1 MNRVVRNLEKLQQ
14 KVKFDAIAFRGM
26 SGAAIAYP
34 VSAIAG
40 YHLIGVRKRRKS
52 HGASVEGSENRNIR
66 RYIIIDDFVGDGA
79 TVRAIVRA
87 IEKELSYYDEEDA
100 SKCVGI
106 ALYAP
111 VSGRNTVRV
120 GKEYIPIFTV

>member
-1 MNRVVRNLEKLQQ
+1 VKRVVKNLEKLQK

-52 HGASVEGSENRNIR
+52 HGGNVEGSENRNIR
-66 RYIIIDDFVGDGA
+66 RYIILDDFVAGGD

-87 IEKELSYYDEEDA
+87 VEKEQSYYDEEDFP
-100 SKCVGI
+100 KCVGV

-111 VSGRNTVRV
+111 ISGNTVRV
-120 GKEYIPIFTV
+120 GKEHIPLFTV

>member
-1 MNRVVRNLEKLQQ
+1 VNRVVRNLEKLQQ

-40 YHLIGVRKRRKS
+40 YHLIGVRKRQKS

-66 RYIIIDDFVGDGA
+66 RYIIIDDFVGEGA

-87 IEKELSYYDEEDA
+87 IEGQSSYYVDEDLP
-100 SKCVGI
+100 KCVGI
-106 ALYAP
+106 ALYAAI
-111 VSGRNTVRV
+111 SGRNIVQV